1 MTRDE
6 FIKKIR
12 KNVPENSEIVGFD
25 IFYSSFFG
33 LCFND
38 YSSVEPYYKNSIRRL
53 LTIRFCAEDTE
64 IPDTNLLAENNNN
77 FQQISEG
84 S

>member
-12 KNVPENSEIVGFD
+12 KNVPENSEIVGCD
-25 IFYSSFFG
+25 IFYSSFIG
-33 LCFND
+33 LCLND
-38 YSSVEPYYKNSIRRL
+38 YSLCEPYYKDSIRRL
-53 LTIRFCAEDTE
+53 LTIRFCSEDTE
-64 IPDTNLLAENNNN
+64 KPYTNLLTESNNDC
-77 FQQISEG
+77 QQITEG

>member
-12 KNVPENSEIVGFD
+12 KNVPENSAIVGCD
-25 IFYSSFFG
+25 IFYSSFLG

-38 YSSVEPYYKNSIRRL
+38 YSFFDPYYKSSIRKL
-53 LTIRFCAEDTE
+53 LTIRFCSEDTE
-64 IPDTNLLAENNNN
+64 IQATNLLSENNNDN
-77 FQQISEG
+77 LQIPEG

>member
-1 MTRDE
+1 MTRNE

-12 KNVPENSEIVGFD
+12 KNVPENSEIVGCD
-25 IFYSSFFG
+25 IFYSSFLG

-38 YSSVEPYYKNSIRRL
+38 YSFFEPYYKNSIRKL
-53 LTIRFCAEDTE
+53 LTIRFCSEDTE
-64 IPDTNLLAENNNN
+64 IQGTNLLSESKNDSL
-77 FQQISEG
+77 QISEG